1 MTGKEIKEKR
11 IKLGLSQEGL
21 ARELKIS
28 VVTVSRWERGLQKP
42 RALYASVLKDF
53 LEKAS
58 VN

>member
-42 RALYASVLKDF
+42 RALYADVLKDF
-53 LEKAS
+53 LEKAG
-58 VN
+58 V